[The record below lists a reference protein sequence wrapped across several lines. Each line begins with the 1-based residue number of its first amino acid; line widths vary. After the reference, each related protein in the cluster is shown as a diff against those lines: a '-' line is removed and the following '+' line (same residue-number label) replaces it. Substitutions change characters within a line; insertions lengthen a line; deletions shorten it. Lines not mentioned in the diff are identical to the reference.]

1 MLRYSWVTV
10 VALAV
15 LCFLPS
21 ANAQKRKDG
30 LSQQH
35 AKWLEEEVTYII
47 TEEERKAF
55 LRLTEDKAR
64 DQFIEDFWA
73 VRNPLRSSG
82 PNPYKEEH
90 YRRIQY
96 ANEHFGRQSNSDGW
110 RTDMGRAWILFG
122 KPVSQPRFIGLGQVY
137 PCELW
142 FYSNTTGDPSLPPFF
157 YLLFYM
163 PGDIGEYR
171 FYRPFLNG
179 PMELVRG
186 SQFNS
191 NKSVFDFLSNYGGDL
206 ARAAF
211 TLIPNEPIDRQ
222 TYKPLMTSDML
233 VSRIQNL
240 ANDPYNVSRIHQ
252 LRELHESVRSFF
264 LVADQRP
271 LEVSSVVVTDP
282 TGQSWVDYSVS
293 VDVPELGVPGED
305 GKTLMITSSY
315 QLKSE
320 AGDVIVE
327 DVQDRAYTAYELREG
342 EKHFAPFQ
350 IANRLPLAPG
360 KYKLE
365 VELHQKQSG
374 KSFRG
379 FQNLVVNPTAGVSI
393 YGPLL
398 VASVEKAAKPDAA
411 TPFQYFGSQFHP
423 AARRQ
428 FTAESALRVLF
439 QLGVPAPA
447 ADYEVEYLLAHAQ
460 LREARRTVTDSV
472 RAAQFRDGRLLTSKS
487 LPLAGLPEGDYR
499 LVMNVRRLG
508 DPAVVLASSNT
519 GFHLVP
525 SAGESALYFDEN
537 TRKLAQPGV
546 AAYVRALAA
555 MAQKDQSA
563 ATTYLRQAVDQNPG
577 NVFADTNLVDLYY
590 RLRQFSEITRLYDK
604 LGMMPFESSA
614 ESLAQISLSLWNQG
628 QQGRAREVL
637 KSAQVSFPGNP
648 LVTALAK
655 TVQ

>member
-1 MLRYSWVTV
+1 MVSHLRF
-10 VALAV
+10 AV
-15 LCFLPS
+15 LVLGVMCLMEPAS
-21 ANAQKRKDG
+21 AQRRKDG
-30 LSQQH
+30 LPEKYG
-35 AKWLEEEVTYII
+35 KWLDEEVTYII

-55 LRLTEDKAR
+55 LRLSEDKAR
-64 DQFIEDFWA
+64 ERFIEDFWA

-82 PNPYKEEH
+82 SNPYKEEH
-90 YRRIQY
+90 YRRIEY
-96 ANEHFGRQSNSDGW
+96 ANEHFGRQSNTPGW
-110 RTDMGRAWILFG
+110 KTDMGRAWILFG
-122 KPVSQPRFIGLGQVY
+122 KPVSQNRFITGGQLY

-142 FYSNTTGDPSLPPFF
+142 FYPNATGDPALPSFF
-157 YLLFYM
+157 YLFFFM
-163 PGDIGEYR
+163 PGDIAEYR
-171 FYRPFLNG
+171 FYRPYLDG
-179 PMELVRG
+179 PMQLVRG

-191 NKSVFDFLSNYGGDL
+191 NKNVFDFLSGYGGDL

-211 TLIPNEPIDRQ
+211 SLIPSDPVDTTNWAP
-222 TYKPLMTSDML
+222 TMSSDML
-233 VSRIQNL
+233 VNRVQNL
-240 ANDPYNVSRIHQ
+240 ANDTYNVSRIRQ
-252 LRELHESVRSFF
+252 LRALHESVRSFF

-305 GKTLMITSSY
+305 GKTLTITSSY

-320 AGDVIVE
+320 SGDVIVE
-327 DVQDRAYTAYELREG
+327 DVQERAYPAYQVVEG
-342 EKHFAPFQ
+342 EKHFTPLQ
-350 IANRLPLAPG
+350 IANRLPLVPG

-379 FQNLVVNPTAGVSI
+379 FQNLVVSPPAAISI
-393 YGPLL
+393 NGPLL
-398 VASVEKAAKPDAA
+398 VASVEQAVKPDAA

-447 ADYEVEYLLAHAQ
+447 ADYEVEYLVANAQ
-460 LREARRTVTDSV
+460 LREARRTVTDTV

-487 LPLAGLPEGDYR
+487 LSLAGLPEGDYR
-499 LVMNVRRLG
+499 LVMNVRRL
-508 DPAVVLASSNT
+508 DNPAAVLASSNT

-555 MAQKDQSA
+555 FAQKDQTA

-577 NVFADTNLVDLYY
+577 NIFADSSLVDLYY
-590 RLRQFSEITRLYDK
+590 RLRQFSEVTRLYDK

-637 KSAQVSFPGNP
+637 KSAQTSFPGNP
-648 LVTALAK
+648 LVAALAK

>member
-1 MLRYSWVTV
+1 MLQYSRFAVVTL
-10 VALAV
+10 ALFC
-15 LCFLPS
+15 LLPS
-21 ANAQKRKDG
+21 APAQKRKDG
-30 LSQQH
+30 LSPQH

-55 LRLTEDKAR
+55 LRLGEDKAR

-73 VRNPLRSSG
+73 VRNPSRNSG
-82 PNPYKEEH
+82 PNPYKDEH
-90 YRRIQY
+90 YRRLDY
-96 ANEHFGRQSNSDGW
+96 ANEHFGRQSNTAGW
-110 RTDMGRAWILFG
+110 RTDMGRSWILFG
-122 KPVSQPRFIGLGQVY
+122 KPVSQARFIGQSELY

-142 FYSNTTGDPSLPPFF
+142 FYSNTIGDPALPPFF
-157 YLLFYM
+157 YLIFYM

-171 FYRPFLNG
+171 FYRPYLDG
-179 PMELVRG
+179 PMKMVRG

-191 NKSVFDFLSNYGGDL
+191 NKDVYNFLGHYGGDL

-211 TLIPNEPIDRQ
+211 SLIPNDPIDTQ
-222 TYKPLMTSDML
+222 QFTVTMTGDML
-233 VSRIQNL
+233 VSRVQNL
-240 ANDPYNVSRIHQ
+240 ANDSYNVRRI
-252 LRELHESVRSFF
+252 REMRALHENVRSFF

-271 LEVSSVVVTDP
+271 LETSAVVVTDP

-305 GKTLMITSSY
+305 GKTLMVTLSY

-320 AGDVIVE
+320 SGDVIVE
-327 DVQDRAYTAYELREG
+327 DVQERAYPAYEGSEG
-342 EKHFAPFQ
+342 GRHFVPFQ

-360 KYKLE
+360 KYRLD

-379 FQNLVVNPTAGVSI
+379 FQNIAAGAPAAVSVN
-393 YGPLL
+393 GPLL
-398 VASVEKAAKPDAA
+398 VASVEPVAKPDGA

-423 AARRQ
+423 SARRQ
-428 FTAESALRVLF
+428 FTADSALRVLF
-439 QLGVPAPA
+439 QLGIPAPA

-460 LREARRTVTDSV
+460 LRDARRTITETI
-472 RAAQFRDGRLLTSKS
+472 RASQFRDNRLLTSKS
-487 LPLAGLPEGDYR
+487 LSLAGLPEGDYR
-499 LVMNVRRLG
+499 LVLNVRRA
-508 DPAVVLASSNT
+508 DNSNVVLASSNT

-525 SAGESALYFDEN
+525 AAADSTLYFDPN
-537 TRKLAQPGV
+537 TQKLSQPGV

-555 MAQKDQSA
+555 IVLKDQPA
-563 ATTYLRQAVDQNPG
+563 AVTYLRQAVDQNPG
-577 NVFADTNLVDLYY
+577 NVFADANLVDLYY
-590 RLRQFSEITRLYDK
+590 RLRQYAEITRLYDK

-628 QQGRAREVL
+628 QQDRARDVL
-637 KSAQVSFPGNP
+637 KSAQATFPENP

-655 TVQ
+655 TVR